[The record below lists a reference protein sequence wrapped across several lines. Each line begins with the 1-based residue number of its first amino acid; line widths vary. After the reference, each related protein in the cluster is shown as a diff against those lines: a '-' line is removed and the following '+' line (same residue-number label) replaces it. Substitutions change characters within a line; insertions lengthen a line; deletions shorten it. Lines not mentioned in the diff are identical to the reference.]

1 MPPASVLA
9 YAQLLCAEVVPA
21 AGGLLR
27 AVYLHGSAAL
37 GGWQADSSDVDMLLI
52 TDDAIGTA
60 TLDAIASAL
69 VATASACPGRG
80 PESSVVASAQAQ
92 APAAPWP
99 FLLHVVSWPAEPGGS
114 RAVPGARLP
123 GDRDLLM
130 HYAVCRSAGWVVHG
144 PPPADLIGEIPRPQ
158 VLGYLGDE
166 LEWGLAHAPEAYAVL
181 NACRAAV
188 YLSEDQIVS
197 KIAGGE
203 AALRRGTGPAAV
215 IDRALAQQRG
225 QAPGQPPQPDAA
237 EFVLATAAA
246 LRRVTS
252 EL

>member
-9 YAQLLCAEVVPA
+9 YARLLCAELIPA

-27 AVYLHGSAAL
+27 AVYVHGSAAI
-37 GGWQADSSDVDMLLI
+37 GGWQADRSDVDMLLI
-52 TDDAIGTA
+52 TE

-80 PESSVVASAQAQ
+80 PESSVVASAQART
-92 APAAPWP
+92 PAAPWP
-99 FLLHVVSWPAEPGGS
+99 FLLHVVSGPAEPGGS
-114 RAVPGARLP
+114 RVVPGARVQ

-144 PPPADLIGEIPRPQ
+144 PPPADLIGEVPRPQ
-158 VLGYLGDE
+158 ILRYLGDE
-166 LEWGLAHAPEAYAVL
+166 LEWGLAHAQEAYAVL

-188 YLSEDQIVS
+188 YLSENQIVS

-203 AALRRGTGPAAV
+203 AALRRGTAPAAV
-215 IDRALAQQRG
+215 IDRALAQQHG

-246 LRRVTS
+246 LRRVAS